1 VTAPSLVS
9 DHGAVSAVVSSPT
22 RPGRRPWMA
31 VLVSLLLAAVT
42 VVGLADPAS
51 AHATVIAT
59 TPVDG
64 QSVPGS
70 PPEFT
75 VSFTEPVDVQL
86 GGLSVLDR
94 EGTRVDAGDT
104 AVEDG
109 GTLLRVPLEP
119 DLAEGTYV
127 GTWRVVSADGH
138 PISGSVLFAVGTV
151 VDPSGLD
158 ALTARTDPGWEVT
171 GTVARFVTFTA
182 ALLAAGLAFFLAFLH
197 DQRRDRWR
205 MVPVVRL
212 ATVIGLLGVLGTIA
226 AQAALATGDGL
237 DAVTDIEVLRTLL
250 TESLGWSSVV
260 LLVGLALVHLSTDT
274 QRLLVAQGCAFYGW
288 LAVSVAFVLW
298 GHATEAPYRWLSV
311 VSNGAHVATA
321 ALWFGGLVGM
331 AMVLGLRRAPLSGAP
346 DPDLPARPLDDARM
360 HTGIDEGADPADTAA
375 TTGGTAVATELRTD
389 VAARRD
395 LLVSTGTVLARFST
409 AAGVSLVGLLL
420 AGVAMTWI
428 QSGGSPSALWSTTYG
443 RLVLSKVVLV
453 AAAGALALY
462 NRRRLVPALTAGVRD
477 DGPDLDDEGTGAGWR
492 SLRRN
497 LVVEIVVLVAVLGLT
512 AVLVN
517 VTPARTAV
525 AEAGAVVTLEGPAG
539 DGTVEMSVTPA
550 RAGTNTLR
558 VQYYDA
564 AGDPLDIANG
574 LRAEFSLP
582 DAGLGPIDRE
592 VVKVGPG
599 SFVVQGSELSIPGTW
614 EIALAVRPSDF
625 REVRTPFTVEIR

>member
-1 VTAPSLVS
+1 
-9 DHGAVSAVVSSPT
+9 
-22 RPGRRPWMA
+22 
-31 VLVSLLLAAVT
+31 
-42 VVGLADPAS
+42 
-51 AHATVIAT
+51 
-59 TPVDG
+59 
-64 QSVPGS
+64 
-70 PPEFT
+70 
-75 VSFTEPVDVQL
+75 
-86 GGLSVLDR
+86 
-94 EGTRVDAGDT
+94 
-104 AVEDG
+104 
-109 GTLLRVPLEP
+109 VPLEP

-260 LLVGLALVHLSTDT
+260 LLAGLALVHLSTDT

-389 VAARRD
+389 AAARRD

-453 AAAGALALY
+453 VAAGALALY

-525 AEAGAVVTLEGPAG
+525 AEAAAVVTLEGPAG